1 MEKLD
6 ITGIGCRATFCSI
19 FMLCMNKIFMDNFEI
34 QYTLRWTER
43 LELNSVQILM
53 HASENAVQIS
63 KAIHEMR
70 NKDK

>member
-1 MEKLD
+1 
-6 ITGIGCRATFCSI
+6 
-19 FMLCMNKIFMDNFEI
+19 MNKIFMDTFEI

-53 HASENAVQIS
+53 HASENAVQNS
-63 KAIHEMR
+63 KAVHEMR